1 MRNRIYAQQ
10 NTTKFSYA
18 TWLMTALLLVIAL
31 ALPMS
36 AQVQGSYVYVDNQ
49 GPVNSITAF
58 SVSPAGALTQLPGS
72 PYATGGSGLTAAC
85 RGLNRITIAQGG
97 NTLFVS
103 NSGEQTISAF
113 SINPAN
119 GALTPAPGSP
129 FPSGL
134 TLDGCQGIS
143 LAATPDGLYLA
154 AASNG
159 QINTFNV
166 GLGGVLTPNSS
177 VANCCSPNT
186 GMKVISNG
194 AGQFLALSNLTSVSV
209 YSISVVAGSLVLTP
223 VPGSPF
229 PQTGTGSI
237 AGLETTCA
245 GDLLYGSETSLSNT
259 SLTDAWS
266 VASTGVLTPL
276 AGSPFSA
283 VGSGG
288 NTAVLTPDNELLFQS
303 NQFSN
308 TINPAALLAGGN
320 LGNLASISGVGFSH
334 APAGMAID
342 PSGTYLFAADDAI
355 GVASFRINPR
365 ATLANL
371 ADVAINRAGD
381 IQDLVAYPT
390 RSCGI
395 ADLSLAVTTT
405 PAPIAAGQPVIY
417 TVSIT
422 NHGPSVASAVVADT
436 LDVSTTAGGIIPIV
450 SSVASPG
457 AVRVNTIS
465 GTTVNGVVTITTQ
478 LPHELVAGQ
487 TVTITSVADPTN
499 LVAIPTVPPTTISV
513 TDPSFT
519 GTYQVVS
526 VTPTSFT
533 YNQTMQLSQFVGPP
547 LPIVAATGAVRV
559 SNTVTVTTTQPYTLN
574 VGDSVTVVGVADS
587 SFNGSFVVASVI
599 STTSFTYTQPLPAL
613 PDATSGGGDAIPPS
627 PVPATDTSN
636 GGTATA
642 RPCLI
647 APGGT
652 GICGSITNPAT
663 TPIVA
668 TSGASRTSGIVTI
681 TTTAPHQLFTG
692 EIVTLAGVL
701 NNATMLPDPTLN
713 GQFTVTSV
721 LSPLTFTFDQ
731 SNLSPL
737 PPDVVEGGGTVT
749 SAACSGICSGVI
761 SPTITPIVSASRAN
775 SASGTVVSGIVTITT
790 AVPHQL
796 FAGETVHISG
806 VPDPTVTLPNPN
818 SPPGPPTLTF
828 TDPGFNGVA
837 IVTSVA
843 NPTTFTYTQ
852 SLALSQFGETNNVPT
867 AFPMT
872 AVNNSAGGTASSPQT
887 AFATF
892 PVLQVGETQT
902 FSFTATT
909 SGLTTAGATISNT
922 AIISNKSTVDPNPGD
937 NFASSLVTITIGASP
952 TTLTVAPATAGFGGL
967 ATLSAQLARVSNGA
981 GVAGETI
988 TFAVSGNIVGT
999 AVTNNA
1005 GQAILTI
1012 STAPSAAF
1020 PTGIALG
1027 SYPGAVAASFAGD
1040 TSFGTS
1046 SGVGDLTVSAGVLTV
1061 VPTSISKVYG
1071 SANPTFT
1078 YGITG
1083 FQNGD
1088 TSSVVSGTATC
1099 TSTATAT
1106 SSVGNYPIT
1115 CVISGLTAAN
1125 YTFTTINGTLAV
1137 TQAPLNI
1144 TANDASRDFGL
1155 ANPAFTGTITGL
1167 LNGDV
1172 ITATYDSPATPTSG
1186 VGTYPII
1193 PTPVGAAS
1201 VLANYAITLVNGT
1214 LTINPVVVN
1223 NAPLTVTVS
1232 SASRSYGD
1240 PNPSFTATIS
1250 GALNGDVFTATV
1262 STPATAASPVGAYPV
1277 TATVSGPTA
1286 NYVVT
1291 VVNGTLTVNPAPLS
1305 VFVNSATRVYGAA
1318 DPAFTGTIGATK
1330 NGDVI
1335 TATYSTTTTVTSD
1348 VGSYPI
1354 TPTLAGA
1361 ALGNYALTIT
1371 NGIFSITPAPLAVTA
1386 VGGTRLYGAA
1396 NPAAT
1401 ITGLLNGDV
1410 ITAIYTF
1417 PTPAT
1422 AVGVYTLNPTLVDPA
1437 GKLIDYAVTL
1447 RTATLTINRAPLTVT
1462 ASPASRPYGSAN
1474 PVLTAVF
1481 GAGQVQNG
1489 DPITPVASTTA
1500 TNTSNAGT
1508 YPITAGVNDPTNVI
1522 GNYAVTAVNSTLT
1535 VTTVPLTITADP
1547 KAMVLNTATPAFT
1560 ATYAGFV
1567 LGQTSA
1573 NLGGTLKCS
1582 ATTTGGLHPI
1592 TCSGQTSANYAIT
1605 FVPGVLTVN
1614 YSAACKS
1621 GPGLTA
1627 LAPLA
1632 PNPPL
1637 PTFSKATTSSIP
1649 VSFRGCDSKGTS
1661 ISSAIIA
1668 PTIAGG
1674 PGSVTLIDPNG
1685 ANVAAAAPTFG
1696 FSFANTAWTFGFTTA
1711 GRTTGTYAGTI
1722 TLNDGTVIPFSFSLT
1737 N

>member
-1 MRNRIYAQQ
+1 MRNRIYVQQ
-10 NTTKFSYA
+10 NITKFSYA
-18 TWLMTALLLVIAL
+18 TWLMTALLLVMAL

-36 AQVQGSYVYVDNQ
+36 AQAQGSYVYVDNQ
-49 GPVNSITAF
+49 GPVNSIAAF
-58 SVSPAGALTQLPGS
+58 SVSPAGGLTQLAGS

-97 NTLFVS
+97 STLFVS
-103 NSGEQTISAF
+103 NAGEQTISAF
-113 SINPAN
+113 SINPAS

-134 TLDGCQGIS
+134 TLDSCQGIS
-143 LAATPDGLYLA
+143 LAATPDGLHLL

-159 QINTFNV
+159 QINSFNISA
-166 GLGGVLTPNSS
+166 GGVLAAASS
-177 VANCCSPNT
+177 IVSCCSPNA
-186 GMKVISNG
+186 GMKVISN
-194 AGQFLALSNLTSVSV
+194 ATGQFVALSNLSSVSV
-209 YSISVVAGSLVLTP
+209 YAINPADGSLTI

-245 GDLLYGSETSLSNT
+245 GDLLYGSETGLSNT

-276 AGSPFSA
+276 TGSPFSA

-303 NQFSN
+303 NQFSD
-308 TINPAALLAGGN
+308 TINPAALLAGGS
-320 LGNLASISGVGFSH
+320 LGNLASMNGVGFSH
-334 APAGMAID
+334 APAGMTID
-342 PSGTYLFAADDAI
+342 TSGTYLFAADDSFGLA
-355 GVASFRINPR
+355 AFRINAR
-365 ATLANL
+365 AML
-371 ADVAINRAGD
+371 ADLIDVPINRPGD

-395 ADLSLAVTTT
+395 ADLSLSVTPT
-405 PAPIAAGQPVIY
+405 PGPIVAGQPLVY

-422 NHGPSVASAVVADT
+422 NHGPAVSSAVVSDT
-436 LDVSTTAGGIIPIV
+436 LDAGTTAGGIIPIA
-450 SSVASPG
+450 SSVLSPG
-457 AVRVNTIS
+457 AVRVNTVS

-499 LVAIPTVPPTTISV
+499 SVTIPTVPPTTASV
-513 TDPSFT
+513 TDPPFT
-519 GTYQVVS
+519 GTYQLVS

-559 SNTVTVTTTQPYTLN
+559 SNTVTLTTTQPYTLN
-574 VGDSVTVVGVADS
+574 VGDNVTVAGVADS

-613 PDATSGGGDAIPPS
+613 PDTTSGGGIVTPPS

-642 RPCLI
+642 TPCVI
-647 APGGT
+647 AVGGT
-652 GICGSITNPAT
+652 GICGSITNPAI

-668 TSGASRTSGIVTI
+668 GTGATRTSGIAMV

-692 EIVTLAGVL
+692 EVVTLAGVI
-701 NNATMLPDPTLN
+701 NSATLLPDPTFN
-713 GQFTVTSV
+713 GTFTITSV
-721 LSPLTFTFDQ
+721 PSPVTFTFDQ
-731 SNLSPL
+731 SKLAPV
-737 PPDVVEGGGTVT
+737 PPDTIDGGGTVT
-749 SAACSGICSGVI
+749 SPTCTGICGGVI
-761 SPTITPIVSASRAN
+761 SPVISPIASASRAN
-775 SASGTVVSGIVTITT
+775 SASGPVVTGLVTITT
-790 AVPHQL
+790 AQPHQL
-796 FAGETVHISG
+796 FVGETVRISS

-818 SPPGPPTLTF
+818 PPPAPRTVTF

-837 IVTSVA
+837 VVTSVPSL
-843 NPTTFTYTQ
+843 NSFTYTQ
-852 SLALSQFGETNNVPT
+852 TLALSQFGETNFAPP
-867 AFPMT
+867 FPMT
-872 AVNNSAGGTASSPQT
+872 AVNTSSGGSASSPQT
-887 AFATF
+887 AYATF
-892 PVLQVGETQT
+892 PVLQVGETQS

-909 SGLTTAGATISNT
+909 SGLTTTGTTISNI
-922 AIISNKSTVDPNPGD
+922 AVISNKSTIDPNLSD
-937 NFASSLVTITIGASP
+937 NTASSVVSITVGASP
-952 TTLTVAPATAGFGGL
+952 TTLTLSPATAGFGGL
-967 ATLSAQLARVSNGA
+967 AILTAQLAKVSNGTQI
-981 GVAGETI
+981 AGETI
-988 TFAVSGNIVGT
+988 SFSVLGNAVGT
-999 AVTNNA
+999 AVTDNA
-1005 GQAILTI
+1005 GQAILTV

-1027 SYPGAVAASFAGD
+1027 SYPGAVTASFAGD
-1040 TSFGTS
+1040 TSFAASTGT
-1046 SGVGDLTVSAGVLTV
+1046 GNLTVNPGVLTV
-1061 VPTSISKVYG
+1061 VPTPASRPYG

-1088 TSSVVSGTATC
+1088 TTAVVSGTATC
-1099 TSTATAT
+1099 SSTATVT
-1106 SSVGNYPIT
+1106 SAVGSYPIT
-1115 CVISGLTAAN
+1115 CVVSGLTAAN

-1137 TQAPLNI
+1137 TQAPLTI

-1155 ANPAFTGTITGL
+1155 ANPVFTGTIVGL
-1167 LNGDV
+1167 LNADV
-1172 ITATYDSPATPTSG
+1172 ITATYDSPATPSSG

-1193 PTPVGAAS
+1193 PTPAGAAS

-1223 NAPLTVTVS
+1223 NAPLTVTVN
-1232 SASRSYGD
+1232 SASRTYGD
-1240 PNPSFTATIS
+1240 PNPSFTATIT
-1250 GALNGDVFTATV
+1250 GALNGDVFTATL
-1262 STPATAASPVGAYPV
+1262 STPATAASPIGAYPI

-1291 VVNGTLTVNPAPLS
+1291 VVNGTLTVNPAPLK
-1305 VFVNSATRVYGAA
+1305 VVVAGATRVYGAA

-1335 TATYSTTTTVTSD
+1335 TATYSSTATVTSD

-1371 NGIFSITPAPLAVTA
+1371 NGIFTITPAPLAVTA

-1422 AVGVYTLNPTLVDPA
+1422 AVGVYTLSPTLVDPA
-1437 GKLIDYAVTL
+1437 GKLIDYTVTL
-1447 RTATLTINRAPLTVT
+1447 KTATLTINKAPLTVT

-1489 DPITPVASTTA
+1489 DAITPVATTTA
-1500 TNTSNAGT
+1500 TNTSNVGT

-1547 KAMVLNTATPAFT
+1547 KSVVLNAPTPTFT
-1560 ATYAGFV
+1560 ASYAGFV
-1567 LGQTSA
+1567 LGQSPAT
-1573 NLGGTLKCS
+1573 LGGTLKCS

-1592 TCSGQTSANYAIT
+1592 TCSGQTSPNYAIT
-1605 FVPGVLTVN
+1605 FVPGTLTVD
-1614 YSAACKS
+1614 YTAACKT
-1621 GPGLTA
+1621 GVGLSA

-1649 VSFRGCDSKGTS
+1649 VSFRGCDAKGAS
-1661 ISSAIIA
+1661 VGSPIIA
-1668 PTIAGG
+1668 PTVAGG

-1696 FSFANTAWTFGFTTA
+1696 FGFANTAWTFNFTTA
-1711 GRTTGTYAGTI
+1711 GRTTGTYTGTI